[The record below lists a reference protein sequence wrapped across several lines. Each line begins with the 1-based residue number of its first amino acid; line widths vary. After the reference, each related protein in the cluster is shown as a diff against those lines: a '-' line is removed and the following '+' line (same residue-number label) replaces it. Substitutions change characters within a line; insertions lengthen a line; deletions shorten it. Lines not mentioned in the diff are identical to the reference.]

1 MSINRMP
8 ISDEAKLASAR
19 ALSKRT
25 NNMLRRLIRI
35 VGDDAGTYTVAEV
48 AQRVGYPPAITS
60 NAISRARICGP
71 LSFDAI
77 RRTAERVSTHAN
89 MQTRKGAA

>member
-1 MSINRMP
+1 MISRRP
-8 ISDEAKLASAR
+8 ISEEAKLASAR
-19 ALSKRT
+19 ASSQRT

-60 NAISRARICGP
+60 NAISRARICGH
-71 LSFDAI
+71 LTWEAI
-77 RRTAERVSTHAN
+77 RRTAERVSQHAN